1 MRARTAL
8 VAAACLAG
16 ACQTGENIPTQT
28 PGPDGP
34 VTTAGINTTAL
45 AAAETTGASV
55 AQASTTTEP
64 APTTTLAPEPILC
77 PQLSHPQHHD
87 NCPVV
92 TTLARVSRQQLPTP
106 PARSSSATLASI
118 RACESGGDYT
128 AVSPNGLY
136 YGAYQFHPD
145 TWASVGGS
153 GNPAAASPAE
163 QDMRAQMMLDA
174 GRRGEWPNC

>member
-1 MRARTAL
+1 MRGVL
-8 VAAACLAG
+8 VACAVLAAAC
-16 ACQTGENIPTQT
+16 QPDENIPEAAPAATEATTVPVINTTVPAPT
-28 PGPDGP
+28 PTTTTTAAP
-34 VTTAGINTTAL
+34 VTTTA
-45 AAAETTGASV
+45 
-55 AQASTTTEP
+55 
-64 APTTTLAPEPILC
+64 APEPILC

-87 NCPVV
+87 ECPV
-92 TTLARVSRQQLPTP
+92 LASPRQQTPT
-106 PARSSSATLASI
+106 AEVRSSSATLASI

-136 YGAYQFHPD
+136 YGAYQFHHD

-153 GNPAAASPAE
+153 GNPAHASPSE